1 MLNSLKR
8 APNKKQILL
17 FKAFVFLL
25 CLVPFFRL
33 FVLALQDDLSAN
45 PVEFV
50 ERATGFWTLFILL
63 LTLSLTPIRLLTG
76 IAWPI
81 QLRRMTGLFMY
92 FYACLHITTYVWLDH
107 SFLWPDISHDILK
120 HPYVLVGFSAF
131 LFTTPLAI
139 TSNSFMIR
147 KLGRR
152 WKQLHRL
159 VYLIGILGVVH
170 FWWLVKKD
178 IREPLL
184 YGCILLALLAIRIYS
199 SYIQPKRTG

>member
-1 MLNSLKR
+1 MLNLLKR
-8 APNKKQILL
+8 APTKKQIFL
-17 FKAFVFLL
+17 FKAFVFLC
-25 CLVPFFRL
+25 CLVPFLRL
-33 FVLALQDDLSAN
+33 FFLALQDDLSAN

-63 LTLSLTPIRLLTG
+63 ITLSLSPIRLITG

-92 FYACLHITTYVWLDH
+92 FYACLHIATYLWLDH
-107 SFLWPDISHDILK
+107 SFFWPDISHDVLK

-131 LFTTPLAI
+131 IFTTALAI
-139 TSNSFMIR
+139 TSNNFMIR

-152 WKQLHRL
+152 WKELHRL
-159 VYLIGILGVVH
+159 VYLIGILGVIH

-184 YGCILLALLAIRIYS
+184 YGCILFGLLAIRIYFS
-199 SYIQPKRTG
+199 NIRHKRIG

>member
-1 MLNSLKR
+1 MSNSIKR
-8 APNKKQILL
+8 APTKKQFGL

-25 CLVPFFRL
+25 CLVPFLRL

-63 LTLSLTPIRLLTG
+63 LTLSLTPFRLLTG
-76 IAWPI
+76 IVWPI

-92 FYACLHITTYVWLDH
+92 FYSCLHITTYLCLDH
-107 SFLWPDISHDILK
+107 SLFWPEISHDILK
-120 HPYVLVGFSAF
+120 HPYVLVGFAAF
-131 LFTTPLAI
+131 LFTTSLAI
-139 TSNSFMIR
+139 TSNNFMIR

-178 IREPLL
+178 IRVPLL
-184 YGCILLALLAIRIYS
+184 YGSILLALLAIRIYF
-199 SYIQPKRTG
+199 SYIRRKRIG

>member
-1 MLNSLKR
+1 MFNLFKR
-8 APNKKQILL
+8 APTKKQYGL
-17 FKAFVFLL
+17 FKTLLFLL
-25 CLVPFFRL
+25 CLAPFLRL
-33 FVLALQDDLSAN
+33 FLLALQDDLSAN
-45 PVEFV
+45 PVEYV

-81 QLRRMTGLFMY
+81 QMRRMIGLFMY
-92 FYACLHITTYVWLDH
+92 FYACLHITAYLWLDH
-107 SFLWPDISHDILK
+107 SFFWSEISHDIFK
-120 HPYVLVGFSAF
+120 HPYVLVGFTAF
-131 LFTTPLAI
+131 LFTTLLAI
-139 TSNSFMIR
+139 TSNNFMIR

-184 YGCILLALLAIRIYS
+184 YGSILLILLVIRIHF
-199 SYIQPKRTG
+199 SYKRAKRLG